1 MCGTESRL
9 RISQALIERS
19 MLEQVFGCVDDEK
32 VCRRGPR
39 TGPWQLY

>member
-32 VCRRGPR
+32 GVQKGS
-39 TGPWQLY
+39 